1 MNSFKDFVKTAPD
14 SFKAVVTFFQRQL
27 YSFKVTVDEV
37 LEVMQEVVKFLFQ
50 TSLPVVITSLSTRVP
65 EHSESVVEV
74 ADQAGQHK
82 LVVVDEG
89 LHLFSA
95 RQCARALKGG

>member
-1 MNSFKDFVKTAPD
+1 MNSFKGFVKTAPD

-27 YSFKVTVDEV
+27 YSFKVTVDEL

-65 EHSESVVEV
+65 KHSESVVEV

-82 LVVVDEG
+82 LVVVDKG
-89 LHLFSA
+89 LHFVSA
-95 RQCARALKGG
+95 R